1 MNYCKNCFYPNTK
14 PDLSFNDE
22 GICNACISFKKRNQI
37 NWKNREKEFLNI
49 VKKIKKNRSS
59 DFDCIV
65 PVSGGKDSTYQVIKA
80 LEYGLKILCVNS
92 RTCSLTPLGT
102 QNLENIKNLG
112 VEMIELSPNS
122 NIRKKLNKLCLQ
134 EIGDISWPEHISIF
148 TFPIKIA
155 LKFNI
160 KLIIWGENPQNE
172 YGGPTESLENTTL
185 NRGWL
190 EEFGGLLG
198 LRLTDLVEH
207 YDFNEDDLTIYKY
220 PNKEEVFNSKIES
233 LFFGYFFPWDGH
245 RNAIES
251 KKKGFKFY
259 NGIVEGTGVS
269 YENLDNYQTGIHD
282 YFKYLKY
289 GFGRTTDIMNNLYRR
304 KIISKEE
311 ALQKINAHDGNFPT
325 TYLGKKLEDIIGDI
339 DLNMDDF
346 LKTCDKFTNKKLF
359 KCNNEGE
366 LIKEGFSPIKNFK

>member
-1 MNYCKNCFYPNTK
+1 MIYICLPIISKKNINAIMYYCKYCFYPNTK

-22 GICNACISFKKRNQI
+22 GICTACISFEKRNQI
-37 NWKNREKEFLNI
+37 NWQNREKEFLNI

-65 PVSGGKDSTYQVIKA
+65 PVSGGKDSTYQVIKT
-80 LEYGLKILCVNS
+80 LEHGLKILCVNS
-92 RTCSLTPLGT
+92 RTCSLTPLGK

-112 VEMIELSPNS
+112 VEMIELSPNP

-134 EIGDISWPEHISIF
+134 EVGDISWPEHISIF

-160 KLIIWGENPQNE
+160 KLIIWGENSQNE

-220 PNKEEVFNSKIES
+220 PNKEE
-233 LFFGYFFPWDGH
+233 
-245 RNAIES
+245 
-251 KKKGFKFY
+251 
-259 NGIVEGTGVS
+259 
-269 YENLDNYQTGIHD
+269 
-282 YFKYLKY
+282 
-289 GFGRTTDIMNNLYRR
+289 
-304 KIISKEE
+304 
-311 ALQKINAHDGNFPT
+311 
-325 TYLGKKLEDIIGDI
+325 
-339 DLNMDDF
+339 
-346 LKTCDKFTNKKLF
+346 
-359 KCNNEGE
+359 
-366 LIKEGFSPIKNFK
+366 